1 MNNIMVLAISA
12 AAAISFFSGCT
23 AYDRADGYLNKP
35 VVSDVKKG
43 MTKEQARAISGVPA
57 TSSTMINARGTC
69 DSYVLGNRDGK
80 PIDYF
85 VSYDETGKVLN
96 KGFQSC
102 QEYDTNPQQG
112 Q

>member
-1 MNNIMVLAISA
+1 MNKKIVFGMTA
-12 AAAISFFSGCT
+12 AVAISFLSGCT
-23 AYDRADGYLNKP
+23 AYDRADSYVHKP

-43 MTKEQARAISGVPA
+43 MTKTQARAIGGIPA

-80 PIDYF
+80 PINYF
-85 VSYDETGKVLN
+85 VSYDETGMVLN

-102 QEYDTNPQQG
+102 QEYDTNPQQ